1 MIARIFVLAAFVV
14 ASESAAYDQA
24 THGFLTRDA
33 YATSILASAVDAG
46 DSSVLARLGLN
57 GYSPF
62 GGLDRYFE
70 FITTAFGTKAYERH
84 SQDYERRMLKSLKF
98 ELSNNPAL
106 VWTMFG
112 AIREDDNPNEDPPTP
127 QDIQPGLKRPLQ
139 HFFDPYFDRGLTAI
153 GLSQIDIDVQR
164 NPDWALG
171 TRYSFTDPNRTAIPR
186 RNGFSVVDAR
196 EAMFRALTLMTK
208 ADGAYADIAPGEDD
222 ATRQQWRQ
230 AYWATAFRALGDV
243 LHLNQD
249 MAQPQHTR
257 NEPHSGKGC
266 LFGVCLGGHTSVY
279 ERYINARAL
288 QTDTFKAESA
298 SSTPIRTTIS
308 PLSIAPYPTPTFAR
322 YADYWSTAQGSLS
335 ASGKG
340 LADYS
345 NRGFFTAQNN
355 LGSTEYP
362 LPVSNIL
369 AYNVKIVAPTRWDG
383 SAPSNPAP
391 SYVVHGAVPDKLL
404 DTLAT
409 DVPLSSFGLW
419 DQFLTS
425 TSNLPGYTLNRVNY
439 DAMANLLLPRAV
451 AYSAGLINYFFRGR
465 IDISLPD
472 EGVYALTDHAG
483 DEDFKVLRAK
493 VRNVT
498 PPFAS
503 VDGTAQRQ
511 DMNGGDLFAIV
522 RYHRDLAYAKS
533 LDTVVGIAPCAA
545 VLSVIVETDPGAST
559 DCRDGVETIVVS
571 QPIVGVDLPSGSER
585 LAEFKFTDAPIPLD
599 ATDVSLQVVYRG
611 SLGSE
616 SDAVVV
622 GTIDL
627 SEPIYFTY
635 QNATDYVRLGQA
647 VYTRAAIDAD
657 PALLAL
663 VEPQTCVDYRQSPPH
678 LRSDCLIPFTLDLD
692 VSFGDLASP
701 AASVTGLPPRRFV
714 RLAYLGSAEPDAG
727 SVVAKKASAPSVRLV
742 ARRHEESQKALL
754 YQTGTCVPHDP
765 FDIPPRRSQLEM
777 VSATSF
783 MYHLDELR
791 PLRGINGWYSA
802 ACVYYGDLSAPG
814 APDDRAEAMAP
825 LTPMSD
831 EVIPYPLTIMPAY
844 L

>member
-1 MIARIFVLAAFVV
+1 MIARMVIVLALAVSFN
-14 ASESAAYDQA
+14 APAYDQA
-24 THGFLTRDA
+24 THGLLTRQA
-33 YATSILASAVDAG
+33 YAASQFGNVPDDGAPPLTV
-46 DSSVLARLGLN
+46 RLGLD
-57 GYSPF
+57 GYLPF
-62 GGLDRYFE
+62 GGVDQYFE
-70 FITTAFGTKAYERH
+70 FITSAFNTSVLERH
-84 SQDYERRMLKSLKF
+84 SQNYEKRMLDGLHVKLTGD
-98 ELSNNPAL
+98 PAL
-106 VWTMFG
+106 IWTMFG
-112 AIREDDNPNEDPPTP
+112 SIREDDNPNEDPPTP

-153 GLSQIDIDVQR
+153 GLGQIDIDVQR

-196 EAMFRALTLMTK
+196 EAMFRALTLMTR
-208 ADGAYADIAPGEDD
+208 ADGAYADITSGEDD
-222 ATRQQWRQ
+222 ATRQQWRR

-266 LFGVCLGGHTSVY
+266 LLGVCLGGHTSVY

-288 QTDTFKAESA
+288 QTDTFKAEST

-335 ASGKG
+335 ANGKG

-345 NRGFFTAQNN
+345 NRGFFSAQNN

-383 SAPSNPAP
+383 STPSNPAK
-391 SYVVHGAVPDKLL
+391 SYVVHGAVSDKLL

-409 DVPLSSFGLW
+409 DVPLTSFGLW

-425 TSNLPGYTLNRVNY
+425 TSNLPRYTLNRVNY

-451 AYSAGLINYFFRGR
+451 AYSAGLINFFFRGR

-483 DEDFKVLRAK
+483 DMGFKVLRAK
-493 VRNVT
+493 LRNVT

-503 VDGTAQRQ
+503 VDGMAQPQ

-533 LDTVVGIAPCAA
+533 LDTVVGIAPCAT

-559 DCRDGVETIVVS
+559 DCRDGIENIVVS
-571 QPIVGVDLPSGSER
+571 QPIVGVNLASGSER

-627 SEPIYFTY
+627 SEPTYFTY

-647 VYTRAAIDAD
+647 VHTRAAIDAD

-663 VEPQTCVDYRQSPPH
+663 VEPQTCVDYRQSPPR
-678 LRSDCLIPFTLDLD
+678 LRSDCLRPFTLDLD
-692 VSFGDLASP
+692 VSFGDLANP
-701 AASVTGLPPRRFV
+701 AARVTGLPPRRFI
-714 RLAYLGSAEPDAG
+714 RLAYLGCAEPGAG
-727 SVVAKKASAPSVRLV
+727 SVLARKKSAPSVRLA
-742 ARRHEESQKALL
+742 ARRHDEGEKALL

-777 VSATSF
+777 VSATAF
-783 MYHLDELR
+783 MYHLDQLR

-802 ACVYYGDLSAPG
+802 ACVYYGDFSPPG

-831 EVIPYPLTIMPAY
+831 EAIPYALTIMPAY

>member
-1 MIARIFVLAAFVV
+1 
-14 ASESAAYDQA
+14 
-24 THGFLTRDA
+24 
-33 YATSILASAVDAG
+33 
-46 DSSVLARLGLN
+46 
-57 GYSPF
+57 
-62 GGLDRYFE
+62 
-70 FITTAFGTKAYERH
+70 
-84 SQDYERRMLKSLKF
+84 
-98 ELSNNPAL
+98 
-106 VWTMFG
+106 MFG

-139 HFFDPYFDRGLTAI
+139 HFFDPYFDRGLTAF
-153 GLSQIDIDVQR
+153 GLGQIDIDVQR

-186 RNGFSVVDAR
+186 RNGFSIVDAR

-208 ADGAYADIAPGEDD
+208 ADGAYGDIASGEDD

-308 PLSIAPYPTPTFAR
+308 PLSIAPYPTPAFAR

-335 ASGKG
+335 ANGKG

-345 NRGFFTAQNN
+345 NRGFFTPQNN

-369 AYNVKIVAPTRWDG
+369 AYNVRSVAPTRWDG
-383 SAPSNPAP
+383 STPSDPAP
-391 SYVVHGAVPDKLL
+391 SYVAHGTVPDKLL

-409 DVPLSSFGLW
+409 DVPLTSFGLW

-425 TSNLPGYTLNRVNY
+425 TSNLPRYTLNRVNY

-451 AYSAGLINYFFRGR
+451 AYSAGLINFFFRGR
-465 IDISLPD
+465 IDITLPD

-483 DEDFKVLRAK
+483 DEGFKVLRAK
-493 VRNVT
+493 VRNAT
-498 PPFAS
+498 PTFNS
-503 VDGTAQRQ
+503 VEGLAQLQ

-522 RYHRDLAYAKS
+522 RYHRDLAYSPS
-533 LDTVVGIAPCAA
+533 LDTVVGIAPCAET
-545 VLSVIVETDPGAST
+545 LSVVLGTDPGAST
-559 DCRDGVETIVVS
+559 DCRDGVENIVVS
-571 QPIVGVDLPSGSER
+571 QPIVGVNLASGSER
-585 LAEFKFTDAPIPLD
+585 LAEFKFTDTPIPLD

-611 SLGSE
+611 PLGGE
-616 SDAVVV
+616 GDAVAV

-627 SEPIYFTY
+627 SEPTYFTY
-635 QNATDYVRLGQA
+635 QNASDYVHLGSA
-647 VYTRAAIDAD
+647 VHTRDAIDGD
-657 PALLAL
+657 PALLSM
-663 VEPQTCVDYRQSPPH
+663 VQPQACVDYLQSPPH
-678 LRSDCLIPFTLDLD
+678 LRSECLNPFAIDLE
-692 VSFGDLASP
+692 VSFGDLANP
-701 AASVTGLPPRRFV
+701 AARVTGLPPRRFV
-714 RLAYLGSAEPDAG
+714 RLAYLGDVEPEASSAIEKKSVRNLRLNVRRYDAG
-727 SVVAKKASAPSVRLV
+727 
-742 ARRHEESQKALL
+742 EKALL
-754 YQTGTCVPHDP
+754 NQAGTCLPHDP

-777 VSATSF
+777 ISATTF
-783 MYHLDELR
+783 MYHLDQLR
-791 PLRGINGWYSA
+791 PLRGVNGWLNA
-802 ACVYYGDLSAPG
+802 ACVVDGDYSPPG
-814 APDDRAEAMAP
+814 TQDDRAEAMAP
-825 LTPMSD
+825 LTPMSE
-831 EVIPYPLTIMPAY
+831 EVTPYPITIMPAY

>member
-1 MIARIFVLAAFVV
+1 MITRIVMAAALAVSFNAP
-14 ASESAAYDQA
+14 AYDQA
-24 THGFLTRDA
+24 THGLLTRQA
-33 YATSILASAVDAG
+33 YATSQLG
-46 DSSVLARLGLN
+46 SVPDDGAPSLTVHLGLN
-57 GYSPF
+57 GYLPF
-62 GGLDRYFE
+62 GDVDRYFE
-70 FITTAFGTKAYERH
+70 LITTAFGTSVYQRH
-84 SQDYERRMLKSLKF
+84 SQPYELKILGA
-98 ELSNNPAL
+98 LHVDLVNDPAL
-106 VWTMFG
+106 TWTIFG
-112 AIREDDNPNEDPPTP
+112 AVREDDNPNEDPPTP

-139 HFFDPYFDRGLTAI
+139 HFFDPYFDRGLTAV
-153 GLSQIDIDVQR
+153 GLSELDIDVQR

-222 ATRQQWRQ
+222 ATRQQQRQ

-288 QTDTFKAESA
+288 QADTFKAESA
-298 SSTPIRTTIS
+298 SSAPIRITIS

-383 SAPSNPAP
+383 SSPSDPAP
-391 SYVVHGAVPDKLL
+391 SYVVYGAVPDKLL
-404 DTLAT
+404 DTPAT
-409 DVPLSSFGLW
+409 DVPLTSFGLW

-425 TSNLPGYTLNRVNY
+425 TSNRPRYTLNRVNY

-451 AYSAGLINYFFRGR
+451 AYSAGLINFFFRGR
-465 IDISLPD
+465 IDIGLPD
-472 EGVYALTDHAG
+472 EGVYALSDHAG
-483 DEDFKVLRAK
+483 DEGFKTLRAK

-498 PPFAS
+498 PAFTS
-503 VDGTAQRQ
+503 VDGMARSQ

-533 LDTVVGIAPCAA
+533 LDTIVGVAPCAA

-559 DCRDGVETIVVS
+559 DCRDGVETITVS
-571 QPIVGVDLPSGSER
+571 QPIIGVNLPSGSER
-585 LAEFKFTDAPIPLD
+585 LAEFKFIDAPIPLD

-627 SEPIYFTY
+627 SEPTYFTY

-647 VYTRAAIDAD
+647 VHTRAAIDAD

-678 LRSDCLIPFTLDLD
+678 LRSDCLTPFTLDLD

-701 AASVTGLPPRRFV
+701 AARVSGLPPRRFV
-714 RLAYLGSAEPDAG
+714 RLAYLGSAEPDSG
-727 SVVAKKASAPSVRLV
+727 LVVANKKSAASVRV
-742 ARRHEESQKALL
+742 AARRHEESQKALL

-777 VSATSF
+777 VSAAAF
-783 MYHLDELR
+783 MYHLDQLR